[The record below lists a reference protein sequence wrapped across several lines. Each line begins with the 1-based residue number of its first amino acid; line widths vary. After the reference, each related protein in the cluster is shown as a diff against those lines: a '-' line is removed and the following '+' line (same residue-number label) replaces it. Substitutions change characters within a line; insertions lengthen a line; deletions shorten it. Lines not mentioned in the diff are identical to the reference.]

1 MVSLPGFVF
10 CFMLLKTCWGSEPTT
25 TVTTEAVTRP
35 FECPGTCIEEHDCI
49 GFLNDTECANDL
61 VCCIEYK
68 TASSTEY
75 SDWGFTT
82 LSTTEADPVTEYVQ
96 FLPEE
101 GQNAQSVSF
110 VDSESED
117 SKYTHDFSDESE
129 VSEPDESELSTCPG
143 ACLPNK
149 LVSEC
154 DYVLQ
159 VPGICAPE
167 TTCCVT
173 KEYAY
178 VASAEYS
185 YELAGDAGDIEKQDP
200 FFSSHYECPGTCV
213 GPSDPIIC
221 EEYWPGLSCALDEK
235 CCVKF
240 EYTPEFAES
249 LFRYEMENENLVK
262 RAVPDGSCPGTCV
275 HPSHSMFCEQILP
288 QFACPLNA
296 KCCIKRSPEREY
308 PAKSSVEC
316 TGQCLPQNMLGYCF
330 PPNELI
336 LGVTTCK
343 LGTTCCMVRSL
354 QSSVQPPSLHR
365 MQFPNAP
372 DPITS
377 PEMRQMVLGHLAVDD
392 AGTIFKVDT
401 NGQAYPIPRLNGV
414 DPAKMKLKKLI
425 AYPRKDGEMAIFS
438 DFRGALYQQFY
449 PRFAHRTAEVPK
461 TSTVQKPEEQL
472 EEESKLAA
480 ESAEVSEN
488 MEDIV
493 IPDDDDEPPVETN
506 TPIVYDGKASR
517 PACPGS
523 CMSYFL
529 RFTCFRGYATY
540 DGFTCPGK
548 SVCCARLKD
557 IEDHEEYLK
566 SLSPYFKEPKTSVE
580 KMLHGCGIKGR
591 RDTPRVIGGKE
602 ALPGEWC
609 WQVAVIN
616 VQNQYICGGALIGD
630 SWVLTAAHCVVG
642 PTNENQAIFVR
653 VGVTDLKSPEDNN
666 KGQTVRV
673 MSTFIHHNFNTVN
686 LDNNIALLRLQKPVE
701 LNKNVC
707 VVCLPT
713 SGKMPQ
719 ENVKCTVTGYGF
731 ISIDG
736 DMSLKVNE
744 AQVPIIDDTDCMAN
758 VTEALAN
765 PFILPASSFCAG
777 GQGQQDACQGDAGGP
792 LVCEIG
798 GFHELVGL
806 VSWSLGCGRE
816 DVPSIY
822 IKVPTFMGWINQIIS
837 SSSFLMSL
845 S

>member
-1 MVSLPGFVF
+1 MCTSLKMVSLPGFVF
-10 CFMLLKTCWGSEPTT
+10 CFMLLKACWGSEPTT
-25 TVTTEAVTRP
+25 TVTTEAVTLP
-35 FECPGTCIEEHDCI
+35 FECPGTCMKEHDCMA
-49 GFLNDTECANDL
+49 FLNDTKCANDL

-68 TASSTEY
+68 TASTEY
-75 SDWGFTT
+75 SDWSFTSV
-82 LSTTEADPVTEYVQ
+82 STTEADPVTEYVQ

-101 GQNAQSVSF
+101 DQNSQSVSF
-110 VDSESED
+110 VDSESEE
-117 SKYTHDFSDESE
+117 SRYTYDFSEESDIME
-129 VSEPDESELSTCPG
+129 HGPDADKSELSTCPG

-149 LVSEC
+149 LVPEC

-178 VASAEYS
+178 EASAEYS
-185 YELAGDAGDIEKQDP
+185 YELAGDANDIEKQDDP
-200 FFSSHYECPGTCV
+200 FFSSNFDQCPGTCV
-213 GPSDPIIC
+213 GPSDPILC
-221 EEYWPGLSCALDEK
+221 EEYLPGFSCSSDEK
-235 CCVKF
+235 CCVKG
-240 EYTPEFAES
+240 EYKSDYGES
-249 LFRYEMENENLVK
+249 PYSYEIVDEESSIAK

-288 QFACPLNA
+288 QFTCPLNA

-308 PAKSSVEC
+308 PTKSAVEC

-354 QSSVQPPSLHR
+354 ESPVQPPSLYG
-365 MQFPNAP
+365 MQYPNAP
-372 DPITS
+372 DANAS

-401 NGQAYPIPRLNGV
+401 NGQAYPIPRLNQA
-414 DPAKMKLKKLI
+414 DPAKMQLKKLI
-425 AYPRKDGEMAIFS
+425 AYPRKDGEIAIFT
-438 DFRGALYQQFY
+438 DFRGVLYQQFY
-449 PRFAHRTAEVPK
+449 PRFAHRTTEIHKAA
-461 TSTVQKPEEQL
+461 TVQKPEEQF
-472 EEESKLAA
+472 EEDSKLAT
-480 ESAEVSEN
+480 ESAEVPKSEN

-540 DGFTCPGK
+540 DGFTCPGR

-566 SLSPYFKEPKTSVE
+566 SLSPYFKEPATSPE
-580 KMLHGCGIKGR
+580 KMFHGCGIKGR
-591 RDTPRVIGGKE
+591 RDTPRVMGGKE
-602 ALPGEWC
+602 ALHGEWC

-630 SWVLTAAHCVVG
+630 LWVLTAAHCVVG

-653 VGVTDLKSPEDNN
+653 VGVTDLKSPRIITKDRLS
-666 KGQTVRV
+666 V
-673 MSTFIHHNFNTVN
+673 SCLLSFIIT
-686 LDNNIALLRLQKPVE
+686 LTPLTLTTTLLF
-701 LNKNVC
+701 
-707 VVCLPT
+707 
-713 SGKMPQ
+713 
-719 ENVKCTVTGYGF
+719 YGF
-731 ISIDG
+731 
-736 DMSLKVNE
+736 K
-744 AQVPIIDDTDCMAN
+744 
-758 VTEALAN
+758 
-765 PFILPASSFCAG
+765 
-777 GQGQQDACQGDAGGP
+777 
-792 LVCEIG
+792 
-798 GFHELVGL
+798 
-806 VSWSLGCGRE
+806 
-816 DVPSIY
+816 
-822 IKVPTFMGWINQIIS
+822 NQ
-837 SSSFLMSL
+837 LN
-845 S
+845 